1 MSENFRTKSNAST
14 NASVTVEHDL
24 IQWLRSHAPD
34 LPEPETGIGDD
45 AAVLTP
51 PPGDQLVVS
60 TDSLTE
66 EVHFKRSQI
75 HPSLLGR
82 KALLVNVSD
91 LAAMG
96 ARPWFCLLA
105 LSFPEDL
112 AKSSYSS
119 ALLEGF
125 LGETRRWGVDLVG
138 GNLTGSSVIQVTV
151 TIGGTIP
158 HGQAIKR
165 DGCRDGD
172 SLYLVGHVGRSSRG
186 LQLLNELNFD
196 VLPTREEELLELVED
211 PYDALCLLSHLLPSP
226 RLLAG
231 GWLRQR
237 KLASSMI
244 DVSDG
249 LVTDL
254 QRLAEASHVKIVI
267 DGPTLELLRSKGGER
282 MTLEQVLHGGEDYAL
297 IFSCSDRE
305 QGGIGKIFPERFG
318 DLHRLG
324 IAHRAETPAVLVDD
338 GRNQT
343 ILTPQGFDHF
353 T

>member
-1 MSENFRTKSNAST
+1 M
-14 NASVTVEHDL
+14 
-24 IQWLRSHAPD
+24 
-34 LPEPETGIGDD
+34 
-45 AAVLTP
+45 LTP

-75 HPSLLGR
+75 PPSILGR
-82 KALLVNVSD
+82 KALLVNISD

-105 LSFPEDL
+105 LSLPEDL
-112 AKSSYSS
+112 ARSSYSS

-138 GNLTGSSVIQVTV
+138 GNLTGSSIIQVNV
-151 TIGGTIP
+151 TIGGTID
-158 HGQAIKR
+158 HGQSIKR

-186 LQLLNELNFD
+186 LQLLHELNFD
-196 VLPTREEELLELVED
+196 MLPTREEELLELVKD
-211 PYDALCLLSHLLPSP
+211 PHDALCLLSHLLPAP
-226 RLLAG
+226 RLRAG
-231 GWLRQR
+231 IWLRQR
-237 KLASSMI
+237 KLANSMI

-249 LVTDL
+249 LVADL
-254 QRLAEASHVKIVI
+254 QRLAEASGVEIVI
-267 DGPTLELLRSKGGER
+267 DGSTLELLRSEGGER
-282 MTLEQVLHGGEDYAL
+282 MTLEHVLHGGEDYAL
-297 IFSCSDRE
+297 IFSCSDRKHQE
-305 QGGIGKIFPERFG
+305 IEKIFPEGFG
-318 DLHRLG
+318 DLRRLG

-338 GRNQT
+338 GRNQM

>member
-1 MSENFRTKSNAST
+1 MSEVNKHHCIYGSEYF
-14 NASVTVEHDL
+14 VTGEHDL
-24 IQWLRSHAPD
+24 IEWLRSHAPT

-51 PPGDQLVVS
+51 PPGEQLVVS

-75 HPSLLGR
+75 PPSILGR
-82 KALLVNVSD
+82 KALLVNLSD
-91 LAAMG
+91 LASMG

-105 LSFPEDL
+105 LSLPKDL

-125 LGETRRWGVDLVG
+125 LAEARRWGVNLVG
-138 GNLTGSSVIQVTV
+138 GNLTGSSVIQITV
-151 TIGGTIP
+151 TIGGTID

-165 DGCRDGD
+165 DGCRNGD

-186 LQLLNELNFD
+186 LQLLRELNFD
-196 VLPTREEELLELVED
+196 MLPTREEELLELVED
-211 PYDALCLLSHLLPSP
+211 PHDTLCLLSHLLPAP

-231 GWLRQR
+231 VWLRQR
-237 KLASSMI
+237 KLANSMI

-254 QRLAEASHVKIVI
+254 QRLAEASRVEIVI
-267 DGPTLELLRSKGGER
+267 DGPTLELLRSEGGER
-282 MTLEQVLHGGEDYAL
+282 MTLEHVLNGGEDYAL

-305 QGGIGKIFPERFG
+305 QKAIGKIFPERFG
-318 DLHRLG
+318 ELRRLG
-324 IAHRAETPAVLVDD
+324 IAHRAEKPAVLLDD

-343 ILTPQGFDHF
+343 ILTPQGFNHF

>member
-1 MSENFRTKSNAST
+1 M
-14 NASVTVEHDL
+14 
-24 IQWLRSHAPD
+24 
-34 LPEPETGIGDD
+34 
-45 AAVLTP
+45 LTP

-75 HPSLLGR
+75 PPSILGR
-82 KALLVNVSD
+82 KALLVNISD

-105 LSFPEDL
+105 LSLPEDL
-112 AKSSYSS
+112 ARSSYSS

-138 GNLTGSSVIQVTV
+138 GNLTGSAIIQVNV
-151 TIGGTIP
+151 TIGGTID

-186 LQLLNELNFD
+186 LQLLHELNFD
-196 VLPTREEELLELVED
+196 MLPTREEELLELVKD
-211 PYDALCLLSHLLPSP
+211 PHDALCLLSHLLPAP
-226 RLLAG
+226 RLRAG
-231 GWLRQR
+231 IWLRQR
-237 KLASSMI
+237 KLANSMI

-249 LVTDL
+249 LVADL
-254 QRLAEASHVKIVI
+254 QRLAEASGVEIVI
-267 DGPTLELLRSKGGER
+267 DGSTLELLRSEGGES
-282 MTLEQVLHGGEDYAL
+282 MTLEHVLHGGEDYAL
-297 IFSCSDRE
+297 IFSCSDRKHQE
-305 QGGIGKIFPERFG
+305 IGKIFPEGFG
-318 DLHRLG
+318 DLRRLG

-338 GRNQT
+338 GRNQM